1 MKRIPSSALLNP
13 SFLIGPRHLI
23 WAWHALPRAVP
34 QSGHRLEGQGLQRLW
49 RYTEMPSV
57 RFGRL
62 HAHCRKFSA
71 HAKPSEKPRCAALD
85 PSSPQAVTDQVA
97 RTSTDGVVVGNS
109 GV

>member
-1 MKRIPSSALLNP
+1 MACQSALLNP

-71 HAKPSEKPRCAALD
+71 HAKPSVKSRCVALD